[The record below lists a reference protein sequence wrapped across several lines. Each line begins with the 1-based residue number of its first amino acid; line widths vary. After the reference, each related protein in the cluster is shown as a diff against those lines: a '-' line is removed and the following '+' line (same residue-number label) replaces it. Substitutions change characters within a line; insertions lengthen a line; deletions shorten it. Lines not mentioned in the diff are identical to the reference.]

1 MNYALLP
8 DLING
13 LLQMVASIFVW
24 VSVSKLHRDK
34 LVRGVS
40 CMMVAYFAAW
50 GLWNLFYYPHLGQ
63 WISFWGGL
71 TLVTADSVWF
81 AMILYYLRKERN
93 EQRPVDKWLD
103 RYMDSGNA
111 AAEDAER
118 LSQLSEEYARTFPTI
133 EGSSAFSE
141 AD

>member
-24 VSVSKLHRDK
+24 VSVSKLHKDK
-34 LVRGVS
+34 VVRGVS
-40 CMMVAYFAAW
+40 CLMVAYFAAW
-50 GLWNLFYYPHLGQ
+50 GFWNLFYYPHLGQ

-71 TLVTADSVWF
+71 TLVIADSVWF

-93 EQRPVDKWLD
+93 EQDYSVVRGWAQDD
-103 RYMDSGNA
+103 RYSATSEG
-111 AAEDAER
+111 EER
-118 LSQLSEEYARTFPTI
+118 LSQLSEEYARTFPTL
-133 EGSSAFSE
+133 EAPSSHTE